1 MESDLITNIGG
12 AAGGGGGV
20 GALVAYLTAKYLQ
33 KKSDDERKEMLER
46 LKTLEDKIQINTAQ
60 DAIRDT
66 AIAVLETQNKSIN
79 QSLERIENKIE
90 KLLDNIIN
98 KK

>member
-46 LKTLEDKIQINTAQ
+46 LKTLEDKIEMNTAQ

-79 QSLERIENKIE
+79 QSLDRIENKIE
-90 KLLDNIIN
+90 KLLDTIIN

>member
-1 MESDLITNIGG
+1 MESELITNIGG

-33 KKSDDERKEMLER
+33 KKSDDEKREMLER
-46 LKTLEDKIQINTAQ
+46 LKTLEDKIQVNTAQ
-60 DAIRDT
+60 DAVRDT

-90 KLLDNIIN
+90 KLLDTIIKN
-98 KK
+98 K